1 MFEGIAIIISSF
13 ISVAGM
19 VAIQFLNYRQRKVD
33 LQDRL
38 TFEAF
43 QKRFA
48 VYEDVIKTLSSMI
61 TNQELPLDISAKDV
75 KVKINDY
82 ANTVDTLNARLS
94 MLGSPGSIKILGLFR
109 HQIFDVLDDD
119 IDVDSVIYAPHI
131 RAVLYNMIKNVLSE
145 FTESARIEASINI
158 VDEFIKK
165 NVHKATPTL

>member
-13 ISVAGM
+13 ISVVGM
-19 VAIQFLNYRQRKVD
+19 VAIQFFNYRQRKVD

-48 VYEDVIKTLSSMI
+48 VYEDVIRTLSSMI
-61 TNQELPLDISAKDV
+61 TNEELPPDISAKDV
-75 KVKINDY
+75 NAKINDY
-82 ANTVDTLNARLS
+82 ANTVGTLNARLS
-94 MLGSPGSIKILGLFR
+94 MFGSPGSIKILGLFR
-109 HQIFDVLDDD
+109 HQIFDVLDTD
-119 IDVDSVIYAPHI
+119 IDADSVIYAPHI
-131 RAVLYNMIKNVLSE
+131 SAVLYNLIKNVLSE
-145 FTESARIEASINI
+145 FTESARIEASVNI